1 MTEAQRKRL
10 ALIEEGLASGPGTP
24 DTPEDWR
31 ELRGI
36 ADMPTLAPPNPSLR
50 YITRHSQAKAWR
62 VDVPSRVDEPKAR
75 WFYDVDYGGRQQSLL
90 EAQYVRDD
98 CFRDAQLP
106 LHARV
111 KPSRARLESGQQLA
125 ISLRNTNRGEAVIG
139 KWQVEVAGQIKTR
152 GVSRSVR
159 AHGLD
164 EAWRQVEEIVR
175 QGILEEAAKLATR
188 YQLRKKRK

>member
-1 MTEAQRKRL
+1 MSL
-10 ALIEEGLASGPGTP
+10 P
-24 DTPEDWR
+24 
-31 ELRGI
+31 
-36 ADMPTLAPPNPSLR
+36 PPNPSLR

-62 VDVPSRVDEPKAR
+62 VDVPSRVGQPKAR
-75 WFYDVDYGGRQQSLL
+75 WFYDADYGGRQQSLV
-90 EAQYVRDD
+90 EAQDVRDD

-125 ISLRNTNRGEAVIG
+125 ISLRNTNRGEAIIG
-139 KWQVEVAGQIKTR
+139 KWQAEVAGKVQTR

-164 EAWRQVEEIVR
+164 EAWRQVEEVVR
-175 QGILEEAAKLATR
+175 QGVLEEAAKLAAR
-188 YQLRKKRK
+188 YQQMRRKRK